1 MIHNDSNK
9 SKTIIKRKGEIVSET
24 TAIHPISPDLPLQ
37 KIFYII
43 NKEVDELT
51 KKSQGLYGTEGLT
64 NHDIR
69 DLKEYAGILLNAKKV
84 ENEETK
90 ILMQDEKNN

>member
-1 MIHNDSNK
+1 MIKNDSNK
-9 SKTIIKRKGEIVSET
+9 SKTIIKKKDGTVSET
-24 TAIHPISPDLPLQ
+24 TQIHPISPDLPLQ

-51 KKSQGLYGTEGLT
+51 KKASGFYGTDGLQS
-64 NHDIR
+64 NDIR

-90 ILMQDEKNN
+90 ILLQEEKKN